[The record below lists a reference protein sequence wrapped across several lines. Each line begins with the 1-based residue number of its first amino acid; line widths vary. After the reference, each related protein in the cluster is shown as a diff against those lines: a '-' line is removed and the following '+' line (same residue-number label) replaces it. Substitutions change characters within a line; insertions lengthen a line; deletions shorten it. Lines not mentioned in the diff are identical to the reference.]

1 MSTWQLKTLIG
12 AMLAGS
18 CTLVAAATAT
28 VYYYTPYKSW
38 TAVNMHHNGSGTWT
52 VAPGVA
58 MEPACTGWTSKTV
71 EIGTLVSFQAVF
83 NNGAGAWDNL
93 SNVSGSNY
101 VIPAGIHQVKNGQLL
116 ANAGTPCTVV
126 TPIPPT
132 APVLS
137 AGTPS
142 ANSVTLTWTAS
153 TDADGVK
160 GYGLVRGSTV
170 RVKKTGTTFTDTG
183 LTPGATYKY
192 YVVAEDNTGLRSA
205 KSNVITVINGGDTT
219 KPSTPTG
226 LTKGIVGPNSVA
238 LSWTASTDASGIKGY
253 GVLRNNVHV
262 GSSTSTSYTD
272 TKNLSPSTTYSY
284 TIVAQDRAG
293 LNSLPSTALSVTT
306 AAADLVAPSTPL
318 NLVASAP
325 SAAVALTWTA
335 STDNVGVTGYEIFR
349 APSGGSA
356 VLLGTSP
363 TASYN
368 DTTSAALTAYTYTV
382 KARDAAGNRSTA
394 ASVNITTGAVVVTP
408 GYYKTN
414 PNNQVGKAATITLD
428 GAPTEWTAD
437 MIIAQG
443 VANDDPRIF
452 RGSHEG
458 PVYDLY
464 ALYAAW
470 DDSNLYL
477 MWQFTNV
484 TDVADPAQGY
494 PISDNGKPYQG
505 DIPQSIAFDVDP
517 AKGGNGTIDGTTG
530 GIWGMKHTFGNN
542 NVDRIALFSSKPG
555 VGVPA
560 MFKLNANNA
569 FDYTAANVLKFVDA
583 GISFKYADGFKPTT
597 LMGINDN
604 GNSGN
609 YTPADLSDT
618 SRYVD
623 FLTLTHSKTQDTTY
637 EMKIPLTAL
646 GITRAQLESN
656 GIGVMLLTTFGVSP
670 IGSLPQDA
678 ATLDN
683 AMEPYSA
690 DASSSKEKE
699 DADVLTAPFARI
711 GKK

>member
-1 MSTWQLKTLIG
+1 MSTWQLKTLVG
-12 AMLAGS
+12 AILAGS
-18 CTLVAAATAT
+18 CTLAGAATAT

-38 TAVNMHHNGSGTWT
+38 TTVNIHHNGSGTWT
-52 VAPGVA
+52 TAPGIA
-58 MEPACTGWTSKTV
+58 MEAACADWTTKTID
-71 EIGTLVSFQAVF
+71 IGSLASFQAVF

-93 SNVSGSNY
+93 NNQSGANY
-101 VIPAGIHQVKNGQLL
+101 VITPGIHQVKNGQLL
-116 ANAGTPCTVV
+116 ANAGTPCTV
-126 TPIPPT
+126 TPVPPT
-132 APVLS
+132 TPVLS
-137 AGTPS
+137 AGTAS
-142 ANSVTLTWTAS
+142 GNSVTLTWTAS

-170 RVKKTGTTFTDTG
+170 RVKKTGTSFTDTG

-192 YVVAEDNTGLRSA
+192 YVIAEDNTGVRSA
-205 KSNVITVINGGDTT
+205 KSNIVTVVNGGVDTT

-226 LTKGIVGPNSVA
+226 LTKGEVTSASVA

-253 GVLRNNVHV
+253 GILRNNVQV
-262 GSSTSTSYTD
+262 GSTTSTRFTD
-272 TKNLSPSTTYSY
+272 KKNLSPATTYSY
-284 TIVAQDRAG
+284 TIVARDHAG
-293 LNSLPSTALSVTT
+293 LNSSPSAALSVTT
-306 AAADLVAPSTPL
+306 AAADLVAPSTPQ
-318 NLVASAP
+318 NLVAAAP
-325 SAAVALTWTA
+325 NAAVALTWTA
-335 STDNVGVTGYEIFR
+335 STDNVGVTGYEVSR
-349 APSGGSA
+349 APTGGSP

-363 TASYN
+363 TATYN
-368 DTTSAALTAYTYTV
+368 DTTSAASTAYTYTV
-382 KARDAAGNRSTA
+382 KARDAAGNRSAA
-394 ASVNITTGAVVVTP
+394 ASVNVTTGPAVVVP
-408 GYYKTN
+408 GFYKTN

-428 GAPTEWTAD
+428 GAATEWTDD

-464 ALYAAW
+464 ALSAAW

-484 TDVADPAQGY
+484 TDVTDPAQNY

-530 GIWGMKHTFGNN
+530 GIWGMKHTFGNS
-542 NVDRIALFSSKPG
+542 NVDRIAMFSSKPG

-560 MFKLNANNA
+560 LFKLNANNA
-569 FDYTAANVLKFVDA
+569 FDYTPANVLKFVDG
-583 GISFKYADGFKPTT
+583 GISFKYADGFKPATM
-597 LMGINDN
+597 MGINDN

-609 YTPADLSDT
+609 YTPEDLSDT
-618 SRYVD
+618 TRFVN
-623 FLTLTHSKTQDTTY
+623 FLTTAHSKAQDTTY
-637 EMKIPLTAL
+637 EMKIPLASL

-670 IGSLPQDA
+670 IGALPHDA
-678 ATLDN
+678 AVVDN

-690 DASSSKEKE
+690 DASTSKEKE